1 MTTITND
8 NNLGENTPLKSSENK
23 NDEEMEENFLTDFL
37 IQDIKLI
44 DAYRKSLN
52 LSVYKML
59 VDIGHDV
66 DGSLIKNG
74 IRYYNYSYNEDL
86 DNLEDLGYGVK
97 SYFIFHKYIL
107 VNLLIMSIFAI
118 SYMFFIFFKSYKSL
132 RRECESFFNYDNFDS
147 FDSFDSYDE
156 ENLNHYQKIFSLCE
170 NYFEEETF
178 TLKNMN
184 IFSILS
190 GKIYL
195 DYISYNKEIPIDH
208 IYYNK
213 HETNKFAFIMNLLH
227 FFPFFI
233 LLIVNIIF
241 IKISLENYIFYKV
254 RHRSQ
259 TDFACLIENIPDE
272 YIKPNENEEKEF
284 ENIQTENEKEIK
296 RNEIYKKKK
305 RRIKKLF
312 K

>member
-107 VNLLIMSIFAI
+107 VNLLIIYVFAI
-118 SYMFFIFFKSYKSL
+118 IYMFFIFFKSYKNL
-132 RRECESFFNYDNFDS
+132 RREC
-147 FDSFDSYDE
+147 
-156 ENLNHYQKIFSLCE
+156 
-170 NYFEEETF
+170 
-178 TLKNMN
+178 
-184 IFSILS
+184 
-190 GKIYL
+190 
-195 DYISYNKEIPIDH
+195 
-208 IYYNK
+208 
-213 HETNKFAFIMNLLH
+213 
-227 FFPFFI
+227 
-233 LLIVNIIF
+233 
-241 IKISLENYIFYKV
+241 
-254 RHRSQ
+254 
-259 TDFACLIENIPDE
+259 
-272 YIKPNENEEKEF
+272 
-284 ENIQTENEKEIK
+284 
-296 RNEIYKKKK
+296 
-305 RRIKKLF
+305 
-312 K
+312 